1 MLASSLRK
9 TSAVGN
15 SVLRNTY
22 WLLALTMLPTV
33 LGAYLGVTLG
43 LPLQIAASGW
53 MGMIGILI
61 VMIAFIF
68 AIQALRNSVAGIPV
82 LLLFTGLMGAMLSP
96 ILTVTLNYSN
106 GTELIMLAF
115 GGTAAIFVSLAAY
128 ATVTKTDYSGM
139 GKYLFI
145 ALIALVV
152 AGIANIFLGLPVLA
166 AALSAIAIVIFSLY
180 IVYDVQQIV
189 NGGETSY
196 ISATLSLYLDIINIF
211 QSLLHLLGIGFGD
224 D

>member
-1 MLASSLRK
+1 MLASSLVK
-9 TSAVGN
+9 PAVARN

-33 LGAYLGVTLG
+33 AGAYFGVTMGLPAISGWGWLGVL
-43 LPLQIAASGW
+43 AV
-53 MGMIGILI
+53 MIG
-61 VMIAFIF
+61 FIF
-68 AIQALRNSVAGIPV
+68 AIQALRNSIMGIPV
-82 LLLFTGLMGAMLSP
+82 LLVFTGLMGLMLSP
-96 ILTVTLNYSN
+96 LLTRTLQFSN
-106 GTELIMLAF
+106 GAELIMLAF
-115 GGTAAIFVSLAAY
+115 GGTAAIFATLASY

-145 ALIALVV
+145 GLIILII
-152 AGIANIFLGLPVLA
+152 AGIANIFLQIPMLA
-166 AALSAIAIVIFSLY
+166 VAFSVVAMIIFSLY

-196 ISATLSLYLDIINIF
+196 ISATLSLYLDIFNIF
-211 QSLLHLLGIGFGD
+211 QNLLHLLGVGFGD

>member
-1 MLASSLRK
+1 MLASSLSK
-9 TSAVGN
+9 SPSVTSS
-15 SVLRNTY
+15 SVMRNTY
-22 WLLALTMLPTV
+22 WLLAISMLPTI

-43 LPLQIAASGW
+43 LPAISGL
-53 MGMIGILI
+53 GIFLIFI
-61 VMIAFIF
+61 VMIGFIF

-82 LLLFTGLMGAMLSP
+82 LLIFTGLMGAMLSP
-96 ILTVTLNYSN
+96 ILTHTLKYSN
-106 GTELIMLAF
+106 GPSLIMLAV
-115 GGTAAIFVSLAAY
+115 GGTAAIFGSLAAY
-128 ATVTKTDYSGM
+128 ASVTKTDYSGM

-145 ALIALVV
+145 ALIALLV
-152 AGIANIFLGLPVLA
+152 AGIANIFLHLTLLTVA
-166 AALSAIAIVIFSLY
+166 FSAVAIVIFSLY

-211 QSLLHLLGIGFGD
+211 QNLLQLLGLGFGND

>member
-1 MLASSLRK
+1 MLASSLSK
-9 TSAVGN
+9 SPSVTSS
-15 SVLRNTY
+15 SVMRNTY
-22 WLLALTMLPTV
+22 WLLAISMLPTI

-43 LPLQIAASGW
+43 LPAISGL
-53 MGMIGILI
+53 GIFLIFI
-61 VMIAFIF
+61 VMIGFIF
-68 AIQALRNSVAGIPV
+68 AIQALRNSAAGIPV
-82 LLLFTGLMGAMLSP
+82 LLIFTGLMGAMLSP
-96 ILTVTLNYSN
+96 ILTHTLKYSN
-106 GTELIMLAF
+106 GPSLIMLAV
-115 GGTAAIFVSLAAY
+115 GGTAAIFGSLAAY

-145 ALIALVV
+145 ALIALLV
-152 AGIANIFLGLPVLA
+152 AGIANIFLHLTLLTVA
-166 AALSAIAIVIFSLY
+166 FSAVAIVIFSLY

-211 QSLLHLLGIGFGD
+211 QNLLQLLGLGFGND